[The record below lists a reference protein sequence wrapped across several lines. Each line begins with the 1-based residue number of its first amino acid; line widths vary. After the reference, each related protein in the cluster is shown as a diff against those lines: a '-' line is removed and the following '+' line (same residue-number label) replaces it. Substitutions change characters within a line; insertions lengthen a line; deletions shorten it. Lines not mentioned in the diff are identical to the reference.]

1 MFFRMP
7 ICAVFFDLDG
17 TLVDNFTAVHACCN
31 LVERDLGLPLTDY
44 TKVRS
49 IVGGS
54 IVLTMQ
60 RLVGLK
66 LAPKAI
72 DLYRG
77 YFEQNWVDGLT
88 AMPGAAWLLEELLR
102 TNVRSAVLTNKNEVM
117 SRKILNHM
125 GLGVMIDEVVGTKEG
140 DAAKGIR
147 KPNPVFTQR
156 ALDRMKS
163 IPAETLMVGD
173 SPFDAETGI
182 NAGIPTHLVATG
194 THKASELAG
203 LKVDGIHADLYEL
216 GRDVFGFTPPEKR

>member
-7 ICAVFFDLDG
+7 IRAVCFDLDG
-17 TLVDNFTAVHACCN
+17 TLVDNFTAVHVSCN
-31 LVERDLGLPLTDY
+31 LVQRDMGLPLTDY
-44 TKVRS
+44 AKVRS

-60 RLVGLK
+60 RLVGPE

-77 YFEQNWVDGLT
+77 YFEQHWGDGLT
-88 AMPGAAWLLEELLR
+88 AMPGAAWLLGELLR
-102 TNVRSAVLTNKNEVM
+102 TNIRSAVLTNKNEAM

-125 GLGVMIDEVVGTKEG
+125 GLGVMIDEVVGTLEG

-163 IPAETLMVGD
+163 IPSETLMVGD
-173 SPFDAETGI
+173 SPFDAQTGL
-182 NAGIPTHLVATG
+182 NMGMPTHLVATG

-216 GRDVFGFTPPEKR
+216 GRAVFGFIPPENR